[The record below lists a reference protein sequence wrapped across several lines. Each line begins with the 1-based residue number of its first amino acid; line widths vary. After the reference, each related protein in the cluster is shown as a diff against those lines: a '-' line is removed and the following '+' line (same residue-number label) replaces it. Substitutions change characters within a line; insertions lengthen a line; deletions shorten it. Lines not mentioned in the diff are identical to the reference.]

1 MNSRRHALAAWFCLM
16 LGACLIPVAADAQE
30 NVRDTI
36 TGKVHQIGE
45 VTVKARRMSS
55 NVTSSA
61 PVQQISR
68 DALKQQGIT
77 DIADALRRFSGAN
90 IKDYG
95 GAGGMKTVSVRS
107 LGSQH
112 TAVIYDGITIS
123 DTQSGQ
129 VDLSRFSLDNLQEM
143 SLTIGDND
151 DIFQPARTV
160 ASAASVRLQSAEP
173 QLENKPF
180 ALKAEMKVGSYGM
193 VNPFVRYDQRIT
205 KKLSTSLS
213 GDFMRADN
221 NYPFTLVNG
230 KLKTKERRDNNQI
243 ETWRGEWNLYAHP
256 SQRSTLSTKVYYYD
270 SDRELPGQVVYYNLK
285 NAERLKDRNFFAQ
298 AHFRTYWNNGL
309 SLMINGKFNW
319 ADTHYHDESQEYPNG
334 VRDNYYLQ
342 REYYGS
348 AAVLYVPRQ
357 EWAFSY
363 AADYAYGTLNMNA
376 ISPSN
381 ASKPFRHTVLQSL
394 TARYRTQRLT
404 LTGMLLGSIYLND
417 VKEGTAASDA
427 RRLSPSFSAS
437 WKPLEDADLYLRAS
451 YKDIFRVATFTENY
465 FDRWGSRDLKPEV
478 ARQLNVGVTYGH
490 TSNNGKLSLQLSAD
504 GYYNYVK
511 NKIVAM
517 PYNMFFWTMVNLG
530 HVDIIGADV
539 TANATLDLGGGHSI
553 IGSLAYTYQYAVDK
567 TDPNSQY
574 YKDQIPYTPRH
585 WGSFS
590 VAWENP
596 WVNVSFHSTGVSK
609 RYSSEQNSKAN
620 EMEGYIECGVAA
632 YHTFQLKK
640 GHEISLRG
648 DIVNL
653 LDKQYSVVKFYPMP
667 GRTCK
672 LTVSLTL

>member
-1 MNSRRHALAAWFCLM
+1 MNSRHSALAAWFCLM
-16 LGACLIPVAADAQE
+16 VWACLVPVAADAQE

-45 VTVKARRMSS
+45 VTVKARRMSP

-61 PVQQISR
+61 PVQLISR
-68 DALKQQGIT
+68 DAIRQQGIT

-112 TAVIYDGITIS
+112 TAVVYDGITIS

-129 VDLSRFSLDNLQEM
+129 VDLSRFSIDNLQEM
-143 SLTIGDND
+143 SLTVGDND
-151 DIFQPARTV
+151 DIFLPARTV

-173 QLENKPF
+173 QLEDKPF
-180 ALKAEMKVGSYGM
+180 ALKAEMKAGSYGM

-205 KKLSTSLS
+205 SGLSTSLS

-230 KLKTKERRDNNQI
+230 KLKTKERRGNNQI

-256 SQRSTLSTKVYYYD
+256 SQRSTLNTKVYFYD
-270 SDRELPGQVVYYNLK
+270 SDRELPGQIVYYNLK

-298 AHFRTYWNNGL
+298 AHYRTFWNNGL
-309 SLMINGKFNW
+309 SLMLNGKFNW
-319 ADTHYHDESQEYPNG
+319 ASTHYHDESQEYPNG
-334 VRDNYYLQ
+334 VRDNTYLQ

-348 AAVLYVPRQ
+348 AAVLYVPQQ

-376 ISPSN
+376 NN
-381 ASKPFRHTVLQSL
+381 AAKPFRHTVLQSL

-404 LTGMLLGSIYLND
+404 LTGMLLSSIYLND
-417 VKEGTAASDA
+417 VKEGTPASDA
-427 RRLSPSFSAS
+427 RRLSPSLSAS
-437 WKPLEDADLYLRAS
+437 WKPWEAANLYLRAS

-478 ARQLNVGVTYGH
+478 ARQLNAGVTFGH
-490 TSNNGKLSLQLSAD
+490 TSSDGKSSLQLSAD

-539 TANATLDLGGGHSI
+539 TANATLGLGRGHSLV
-553 IGSLAYTYQYAVDK
+553 GSLAYTYQYAVDK
-567 TDPNSQY
+567 TDPNSAY
-574 YKDQIPYTPRH
+574 YEDQIPYTPRH

-596 WVNVSFHSTGVSK
+596 WVNLSFHSTGVSK

-632 YHTFQLKK
+632 YHTFRCKK
-640 GHEISLRG
+640 GHEVSVRG

-672 LTVSLTL
+672 LTLSLTL